1 MSVIRRLGV
10 RTALNPFGASF
21 RGSSLLEVL
30 VALSLLATSMLGA
43 AAVQLAALR
52 GADEQARREHA
63 SWIAASVAE
72 GMRSPEAAS
81 TMFERS
87 QSRAESLLPGARMSI
102 VAEHAP
108 GVGMVAMQWPRG
120 AGAFGE
126 EQALGYNGCPV
137 AERIAPAHC
146 IALPFATHQ

>member
-1 MSVIRRLGV
+1 MQGV
-10 RTALNPFGASF
+10 RATQSPLGAFF

-72 GMRSPEAAS
+72 GMRSPQAAS

-87 QSRAESLLPGARMSI
+87 QGRAENLLPGARVSI

-108 GVGMVAMQWPRG
+108 GVGMVAMQWPRK

-126 EQALGYNGCPV
+126 EQAPGRNACPF

-146 IALPFATHQ
+146 IALPFASDQ

>member
-1 MSVIRRLGV
+1 MQGV
-10 RTALNPFGASF
+10 RATRSSLGASF

-72 GMRSPEAAS
+72 GMRSPQAAS

-87 QSRAESLLPGARMSI
+87 QGRAESLLPGARMSI

-120 AGAFGE
+120 TGAFGE
-126 EQALGYNGCPV
+126 EQAPGHNACPF
-137 AERIAPAHC
+137 AERIARAHC
-146 IALPFATHQ
+146 IALPFASDQ